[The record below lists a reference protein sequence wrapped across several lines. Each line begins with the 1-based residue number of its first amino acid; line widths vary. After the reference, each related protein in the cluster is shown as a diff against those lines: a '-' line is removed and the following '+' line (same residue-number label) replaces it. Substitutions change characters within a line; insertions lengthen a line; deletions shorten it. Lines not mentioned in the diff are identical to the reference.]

1 MDTDSDTENNF
12 DEQQQQHYSSYLR
25 CYRKVKKNCE
35 QLSDA
40 LDTRQ
45 DRIIRSALLRN
56 IERYQ
61 RLQRLRNNI
70 YEEMYS
76 MLKRLLRLY
85 NNQDVYDNVIDDMIK
100 IVKDMKRRVN
110 TTIHDMTAIIQEH
123 ADMFA
128 LKDMTRPITNTYNNT
143 YTDTPT
149 PPPRRL

>member
-12 DEQQQQHYSSYLR
+12 DYSSYLR

-61 RLQRLRNNI
+61 RLRNNI

-85 NNQDVYDNVIDDMIK
+85 NNQDVFDNVIDDMIT
-100 IVKDMKRRVN
+100 V
-110 TTIHDMTAIIQEH
+110 
-123 ADMFA
+123 
-128 LKDMTRPITNTYNNT
+128 
-143 YTDTPT
+143 
-149 PPPRRL
+149 

>member
-12 DEQQQQHYSSYLR
+12 DEQQHYSSYLR

-45 DRIIRSALLRN
+45 DRTIRSALLRN

-61 RLQRLRNNI
+61 PLHTINNI

-76 MLKRLLRLY
+76 MLKRLLRLH
-85 NNQDVYDNVIDDMIK
+85 NNQDMYDNVIDDMIK

-128 LKDMTRPITNTYNNT
+128 LKDMTRPITNTYNID
-143 YTDTPT
+143 YDDTPT
-149 PPPRRL
+149 PTPLRRL

>member
-12 DEQQQQHYSSYLR
+12 DEQHYSSYLR

-45 DRIIRSALLRN
+45 DHIIRSALLRN

>member
-12 DEQQQQHYSSYLR
+12 DEQHYSSYLR
-25 CYRKVKKNCE
+25 CYRKVKTNCE

-70 YEEMYS
+70 YDEMYS
-76 MLKRLLRLY
+76 MLKRLWRLH
-85 NNQDVYDNVIDDMIK
+85 NNQDIYDNVIDDMIK

-110 TTIHDMTAIIQEH
+110 TTIHNMTAIIQEH

-143 YTDTPT
+143 YADTPT